1 MNAGDPRDRAIEAW
15 LSHRAQP
22 VRVTAECLDAETLAA
37 YVDGGLGGPMREAAE
52 THLASCAYCQT
63 VMATVV
69 ASAEEVT
76 QAPVVVAEGAWWK
89 LNLRW
94 LMPLAGAAAAV
105 GLWMVVPGSGPATQQ
120 ARSNDPAGYLARE
133 SKADAPSSMPASPAV
148 EQVAPEP
155 AGVLAEQDARQR
167 ARAATAAG
175 TSENEAPGRRAEA
188 DLLAKAEDRSSTA
201 GATSA
206 PSTSAPLEARAAEA
220 DQRPVPPPPAPIV
233 AAPPAQAFGSANRTA
248 APSAAEELRSIDAAV
263 RWRFAGPGFVER
275 STDGGTSWERFDT
288 GVRTQLRA
296 GVCPSAST
304 CWVVGDA
311 GVVVRTL
318 DARTWGLATSPTAE
332 DLIAVESTGAEAAVV
347 LAVSGQRYSTSDGG
361 ITWTRVPL

>member
-15 LSHRAQP
+15 LSQRTQP
-22 VRVTAECLDAETLAA
+22 VRATAECLDAETLAA
-37 YVDGGLGGPMREAAE
+37 YVDGGLGGPTREAAE

-76 QAPVVVAEGAWWK
+76 QAPVEGARWK

-105 GLWMVVPGSGPATQQ
+105 VLWMVVPASGPATQQ
-120 ARSNDPAGYLARE
+120 ARSDDPAGYLARE

-167 ARAATAAG
+167 APAATAAG
-175 TSENEAPGRRAEA
+175 TSANEGPGRRAEA

-206 PSTSAPLEARAAEA
+206 PSTSAALEARAAEA
-220 DQRPVPPPPAPIV
+220 DQRPVPPPPAPV
-233 AAPPAQAFGSANRTA
+233 AAAPPAQAFGSANRTA

-311 GVVVRTL
+311 GVVLRTL
-318 DARTWGLATSPTAE
+318 DAQTWQPATSPTIE
-332 DLIAVESTGAEAAVV
+332 DLVAVESTSAEAAIV
-347 LAVSGQRYSTSDGG
+347 LAASGQRYSTSDGG